1 MPVDLQTSLD
11 LRDRTLWFDG
21 ESSMSPDRMADLIL
35 SGKSIDGIHP
45 TEVDESVKKFN
56 LYSGSN
62 LSLKS
67 DIQPLDTSYCIPE
80 EYLQIN
86 LKQFFLKKL
95 RDVIIRDDIHEK
107 EEIEARISR
116 VQTEVRLFKEYNIED
131 LIRTVIY
138 IVDTFEDNDIV
149 WGTGRGSSCA
159 CYCLYLAGLH
169 EVDSVFYGLELNE
182 FFR

>member
-1 MPVDLQTSLD
+1 
-11 LRDRTLWFDG
+11 
-21 ESSMSPDRMADLIL
+21 MSPDRMAELIL
-35 SGKSIDGIHP
+35 SGKSIEGVYP
-45 TEVDESVKKFN
+45 TEVDKSVKKFN
-56 LYSGSN
+56 LFAERN

-67 DIQPLDTSYCIPE
+67 GIKPLDVSYCIPE

-95 RDVIIRDDIHEK
+95 RDVIIRDDILEK
-107 EEIEARISR
+107 EEIETRIAR
-116 VQTEVRLFKEYNIED
+116 VQTEVELFKKYDIED
-131 LIRTVIY
+131 LIRTTIY
-138 IVDTFEDNDIV
+138 IVDTFESNDIV

-159 CYCLYLAGLH
+159 CYCLYLIGLH

>member
-1 MPVDLQTSLD
+1 MDRQISLD
-11 LRDRTLWFDG
+11 LRDRILWFDG
-21 ESSMSPDRMADLIL
+21 ESSMSPDRMAELIL

-45 TEVDESVKKFN
+45 TEVDKSVKKFN
-56 LYSGSN
+56 LYAESN
-62 LSLKS
+62 LSLKNE
-67 DIQPLDTSYCIPE
+67 IKTLDVGYCIPE

-86 LKQFFLKKL
+86 LKQYFLKKL
-95 RDVIIRDDIHEK
+95 RDVILRDDIIDR
-107 EEIEARISR
+107 EEIEARIER
-116 VQTEVRLFKEYNIED
+116 VQTEVSLFKQYKIED

-159 CYCLYLAGLH
+159 CYCLYLVGLH